1 MIIQN
6 LIESVS
12 SFTGVFMLLS
22 SVSSSIT
29 SSAISSTA
37 ITMITTPG
45 LPQYG
50 VAMVSALIVVLSLKE
65 ILSSSQKW
73 NKYLNNSF
81 NLALV
86 PFVITFVMI
95 VLFNVVTIIGS

>member
-50 VAMVSALIVVLSLKE
+50 VAMVSALIVILSLKE